1 MLLFMYF
8 SLFCSAELSGVRGV
22 LLVKGLLISLNIVP
36 RMAIFLSLVSFVL
49 FGNVFNARQVFI
61 VTTYFNFLY
70 DSMVFFWPLAITSWA
85 ESHVGLRR
93 IEDFLLLP
101 EKHENNSEPMQ
112 HNEYINYG
120 LISDEKDDT
129 SLNSSFSHRN
139 TCNDTYIIFDNCSV
153 ALSGGKNATGI
164 KNIELKLNTT
174 CAILGDVG
182 SGKSI
187 LLKTILGD
195 LPLMCG
201 HLTVSGSLSYAAQ
214 EPWLFQATVRQ
225 NIVFTEPFDARRYA
239 EVIRVCALE
248 SDLMQWPSGDQT
260 NVGERGVCLS
270 GGQRA
275 RINLARAVY
284 RRADIYL
291 LDDPLAAVDAQV
303 GKFIADKCIKE
314 FLRGKMILLVSHQLE
329 YIKQF
334 SKIIV
339 MDDGRIAAYG
349 NINQLNAGRIDMAQ
363 TNDEQNESVRI
374 EDDKLIGFPNFN
386 KFSLFTDS
394 A

>member
-1 MLLFMYF
+1 M
-8 SLFCSAELSGVRGV
+8 
-22 LLVKGLLISLNIVP
+22 VKGLLMSLNIVP

-70 DSMVFFWPLAITSWA
+70 DSMVYFWPLAITSCA
-85 ESHVGLRR
+85 ESCVGLRR
-93 IEDFLLLP
+93 IEGFLLLP
-101 EKHENNSEPMQ
+101 EKRDMKPPQ
-112 HNEYINYG
+112 RNEYINYG
-120 LISDEKDDT
+120 LIPDEKGD
-129 SLNSSFSHRN
+129 SMNSSFKSSFSLRTIFN
-139 TCNDTYIIFDNCSV
+139 EPYIIFDNCSV
-153 ALSGGKNATGI
+153 ALSGEKNVRGI
-164 KNIELKLNTT
+164 KNIELKLNTS
-174 CAILGDVG
+174 CAVLGDVG

-225 NIVFTEPFDARRYA
+225 NIVFAEPFDARRYA
-239 EVIRVCALE
+239 EVIRACALE
-248 SDLMQWPSGDQT
+248 NDLQQWPSGDRT

-291 LDDPLAAVDAQV
+291 LDDPLSAVDAQV
-303 GKFIADKCIKE
+303 GKFIAEKCFTE
-314 FLRGKMILLVSHQLE
+314 FLRGKMVVFVTHQLQ
-329 YIKQF
+329 YIEQF

-339 MDDGRIAAYG
+339 MKDGRIAASG
-349 NINQLNAGRIDMAQ
+349 NINEMNAGRIDLGQA
-363 TNDEQNESVRI
+363 NDEYNESVRG
-374 EDDKLIGFPNFN
+374 EDN
-386 KFSLFTDS
+386 K
-394 A
+394 

>member
-1 MLLFMYF
+1 M
-8 SLFCSAELSGVRGV
+8 
-22 LLVKGLLISLNIVP
+22 VKGLLMSLNIVP

-70 DSMVFFWPLAITSWA
+70 DSMVFYWPLGITSWA
-85 ESHVGLRR
+85 ESYVGLRR

-101 EKHENNSEPMQ
+101 EKRENKSKPMLN
-112 HNEYINYG
+112 NEYINYG
-120 LISDEKDDT
+120 LISDEKDDSFNT
-129 SLNSSFSHRN
+129 SLNRSFSYRN

-153 ALSGGKNATGI
+153 ALIGEKITRGI
-164 KNIELKLNTT
+164 ENIELKLNTS

-225 NIVFTEPFDARRYA
+225 NIIFTEPFDAKRYA
-239 EVIRVCALE
+239 EVIRACALE
-248 SDLMQWPSGDQT
+248 SDLQQWPSGDRT

-303 GKFIADKCIKE
+303 GKYIAEKCITK
-314 FLRGKMILLVSHQLE
+314 FLRGKMVVFVTHQLQ

-339 MDDGRIAAYG
+339 MNEGKIAAYG
-349 NINQLNAGRIDMAQ
+349 NIKPVNAGRIDMAQ
-363 TNDEQNESVRI
+363 TNDEHNDSVRTRAI
-374 EDDKLIGFPNFN
+374 IIY
-386 KFSLFTDS
+386 
-394 A
+394 